1 MPTRNVRQ
9 VLSTWS
15 ASRKLASAVLAVV
28 LLALL
33 GVRASRDSGG
43 APADRASQSTG
54 GSETNGSGSTSP
66 TDASAGD
73 ASAADEE
80 TSNGV
85 STRPDTTP
93 LPLAS
98 KVSNTTGLRNGDEV
112 KVDATAESGS
122 LLYGVEMR
130 LCKEGTI
137 IANDGDL
144 LPTVAGQC
152 ASEALSP
159 GGDGYKIVA
168 SEGDRTE
175 VHTTYTVSTGT
186 NTFPL
191 DAGGTGSVTCDAD
204 HPCVLAVKYQIPDG
218 FGFRTYPLTFAS

>member
-15 ASRKLASAVLAVV
+15 ASRKLASAVLFVA

-33 GVRASRDSGG
+33 GVLASRSSGS
-43 APADRASQSTG
+43 AAADRSGSAAAGATG
-54 GSETNGSGSTSP
+54 GDPGSTSSTAAGGGP
-66 TDASAGD
+66 GGADAVS
-73 ASAADEE
+73 
-80 TSNGV
+80 TNGV
-85 STRPDTTP
+85 STKPDTTP
-93 LPLAS
+93 LPLAAEIM
-98 KVSNTTGLRNGDEV
+98 NTTGLHNGDEV
-112 KVDATAESGS
+112 VVDATAEHGS

-137 IANDGDL
+137 IANDGDM

-159 GGDGYKIVA
+159 GGDGYKIVP
-168 SEGDRTE
+168 SEGARTE
-175 VHTTYTVSTGT
+175 VHTTYKVSTGT

-191 DAGGTGSVTCDAD
+191 DDGGTGSVTCDAG
-204 HPCVLAVKYQIPDG
+204 HPCVLAVKYQIPNG
-218 FGFRTYPLTFAS
+218 FGFRTYPLTFAP